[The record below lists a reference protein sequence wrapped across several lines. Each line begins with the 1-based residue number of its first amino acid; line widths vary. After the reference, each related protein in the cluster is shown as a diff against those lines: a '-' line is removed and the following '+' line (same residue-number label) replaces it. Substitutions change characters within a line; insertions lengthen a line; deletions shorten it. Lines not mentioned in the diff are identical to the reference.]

1 MKNTTEQAA
10 LTLNNRHSVLFSYPK
25 FPNIHV
31 WSEIYAH
38 ILAFIFLKI
47 TDQMVDGAVACPFI
61 SGLLK
66 IDTIPYIHF
75 VLLIIPRL
83 YLSVYLFIQV

>member
-1 MKNTTEQAA
+1 MKNTTERAA

-38 ILAFIFLKI
+38 ILAYIFLKI